1 MGKHIGGLI
10 FVLLF
15 CGCADEGGTTNINID
30 NSRECV
36 FGTTT
41 SSCVDLSGDFT
52 PEGESND
59 LECFENEV
67 GEASQICGDA
77 NDIDAVISSAESNP
91 GLVDFLIR
99 GYRGADPRSDSVELF
114 N

>member
-1 MGKHIGGLI
+1 MRI
-10 FVLLF
+10 LLAIPLF
-15 CGCADEGGTTNINID
+15 ALGCSGDGGTTNISID

-41 SSCVDLSGDFT
+41 SSCIDLSGDFG

-67 GEASQICGDA
+67 GSASQICGDA
-77 NDIDAVISSAESNP
+77 NDIDVAITNGDEPSLS
-91 GLVDFLIR
+91 DFLVR
-99 GYRGADPRSDSVELF
+99 GTRYADPRSDSVELF
-114 N
+114 D